1 MPTLLKCILCV
12 YTSITD
18 LWDFSTEISCFDLK
32 VIVCCLALES
42 YLESKEIL
50 VLLQGPE
57 CSAVSDAPFQV
68 VWRLTP
74 DVKGTMWSLNLD
86 VVGFELNLPQAK
98 FLSRQQQSIRV
109 QFKVTLACLTNVS
122 FVKPETDNCHIFWH
136 ISHRNIYAAA
146 GRRGKEQGSI

>member
-1 MPTLLKCILCV
+1 MVYLCGLCLDAF
-12 YTSITD
+12 YGFTPIKD

-68 VWRLTP
+68 V
-74 DVKGTMWSLNLD
+74 
-86 VVGFELNLPQAK
+86 
-98 FLSRQQQSIRV
+98 
-109 QFKVTLACLTNVS
+109 
-122 FVKPETDNCHIFWH
+122 
-136 ISHRNIYAAA
+136 
-146 GRRGKEQGSI
+146 